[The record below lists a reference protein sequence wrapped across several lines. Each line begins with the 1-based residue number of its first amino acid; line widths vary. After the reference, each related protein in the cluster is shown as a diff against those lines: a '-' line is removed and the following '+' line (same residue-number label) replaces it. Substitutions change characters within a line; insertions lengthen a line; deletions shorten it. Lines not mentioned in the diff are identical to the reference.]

1 MTINI
6 KNIVNIVAKKI
17 TTADSAEAGNLLF
30 GYLNIAQRH
39 GLGQIK
45 EGSDPGAPVLPS
57 DFTSRDQDR
66 LRYVGDKLYIRKNA
80 GWSKQFVTQEFFQ
93 GQTSGYV
100 SGGFHR
106 FPNGSSTSPRSI
118 TEFSLLTGNT
128 VTAGPLIMNN
138 PGPAPGFMPTD
149 KQVGVP
155 NHTTTAYIF
164 GGYVQP
170 PYGYITDNINK
181 FLFANPSTYSSD
193 IASLA
198 AAVSNNA
205 SASDATAGY
214 VMGGDELP
222 TPPNQNQSQQVQ
234 KFIFASETPA
244 TVSTTLTLPVR
255 QNGGH
260 SSDVNGYSA
269 AGFSFFPG
277 PGNVGRVDG
286 FPFASPGGTFVAQTP
301 ELSPTSGKCSISSF
315 THGYLIGAVIS
326 TPTPIYVAQKYSF
339 ANNTPV
345 TTFPYFLNTYTDAT
359 GISGENEGFYAGGAV
374 VVTPTSPFPNS
385 GPVSGYIQKFPYASE
400 VIVNHANMT
409 QSGDSLATNGKQ
421 MAGNQR

>member
-1 MTINI
+1 MHCSMIRF
-6 KNIVNIVAKKI
+6 VV
-17 TTADSAEAGNLLF
+17 
-30 GYLNIAQRH
+30 LNINVCLIFSIFEIRWWN
-39 GLGQIK
+39 L
-45 EGSDPGAPVLPS
+45 VLN
-57 DFTSRDQDR
+57 
-66 LRYVGDKLYIRKNA
+66 Y
-80 GWSKQFVTQEFFQ
+80 
-93 GQTSGYV
+93 
-100 SGGFHR
+100 
-106 FPNGSSTSPRSI
+106 
-118 TEFSLLTGNT
+118 
-128 VTAGPLIMNN
+128 
-138 PGPAPGFMPTD
+138 
-149 KQVGVP
+149 
-155 NHTTTAYIF
+155 
-164 GGYVQP
+164 
-170 PYGYITDNINK
+170 
-181 FLFANPSTYSSD
+181 
-193 IASLA
+193 
-198 AAVSNNA
+198 
-205 SASDATAGY
+205 
-214 VMGGDELP
+214 
-222 TPPNQNQSQQVQ
+222 
-234 KFIFASETPA
+234 
-244 TVSTTLTLPVR
+244 
-255 QNGGH
+255 
-260 SSDVNGYSA
+260 VNGYSA

-315 THGYLIGAVIS
+315 THGYLIGGVIS

>member
-1 MTINI
+1 MPINI
-6 KNIVNIVAKKI
+6 KNIINIVAKKAHL
-17 TTADSAEAGNLLF
+17 ADSSESALLLS
-30 GYLNIAQRH
+30 GYLSVLQRQ
-39 GLGQIK
+39 GKGVLKGYSSQPNLVLDGFDEQSRLG
-45 EGSDPGAPVLPS
+45 VL
-57 DFTSRDQDR
+57 DGELT
-66 LRYVGDKLYIRKNA
+66 LRKNA
-80 GWSKQFVTQEFFQ
+80 GWYKPFLPKQFFQ

-100 SGGFHR
+100 SGGFSQIS
-106 FPNGSSTSPRSI
+106 PVSSTSPRSI

-198 AAVSNNA
+198 AAVSDNA

-222 TPPNQNQSQQVQ
+222 TPPNQNQSNQVQ

-244 TVSTTLTLPVR
+244 SVSATLTLPVR

-269 AGFSFFPG
+269 AGFSFTPG

-301 ELSPTSGKCSISSF
+301 ELSPTQGKCSISSF
-315 THGYLIGAVIS
+315 THGYLLGGVLS
-326 TPTPIYVAQKYSF
+326 TPTPIYIVQKYSF
-339 ANNTPV
+339 AGGAPV
-345 TTFPYFLNTYTDAT
+345 TTFPYFLNVYTDAT

-385 GPVSGYIQKFPYASE
+385 GPTTGYIQKFPYASE

-409 QSGDSLATNGKQ
+409 QSGDSLAANGKQ